1 MRVRVIGV
9 GSAFGDDAVGLA
21 VAELLARRPL
31 PAQITVAR
39 CERPMPDLL
48 DALDEVEGIVLVDAT
63 RSGAPIGSVRH
74 LRAEEVTRAKATSSH
89 GFGVAS
95 ALLLAQT
102 LGRSGRSGG
111 VGRDRGGSTSLG
123 RPLSAAVEGAL
134 PEAVALALNL
144 AAKSRAWT
152 HGADAMHE
160 AKLCLSLLALAEQHL
175 ASAGGGRIV
184 GVRLEVGDF
193 AGVAPEALAAAFPD
207 LRGRHGR
214 GGRDAAD
221 R

>member
-21 VAELLARRPL
+21 VVELLARRQL

-63 RSGAPIGSVRH
+63 RSGALIGSVRQ

-102 LGRSGRSGG
+102 LGCYAARVEW
-111 VGRDRGGSTSLG
+111 VGIEAGPRRWGD
-123 RPLSAAVEGAL
+123 PLSAAVAGAL
-134 PEAVALALNL
+134 PEAAALALKL
-144 AAKSRAWT
+144 ACEIAGL
-152 HGADAMHE
+152 GAR
-160 AKLCLSLLALAEQHL
+160 S
-175 ASAGGGRIV
+175 
-184 GVRLEVGDF
+184 
-193 AGVAPEALAAAFPD
+193 
-207 LRGRHGR
+207 
-214 GGRDAAD
+214 
-221 R
+221 